1 MDLKLSDKAAI
12 VTGGSRGIGLAI
24 AKTLA
29 DEGARVAICARSADE
44 VDRAVAD
51 LKERSGDAFGMAVD
65 VTDTDALNEFIDA
78 AGDHLGGFQMLV
90 ASAGGLV
97 GGPKLAEID
106 ADDWRA
112 TFDLNVNHPA
122 AATRAAVPWLERAGG
137 GSVLFIASI
146 AGMHPWTRSHYGAT
160 KAGVIHLAG
169 SLAREL
175 GPAGIRV
182 NAISPGSILF
192 ADNPFDKLKET
203 SPEGFAEWERAE
215 FPFGRLGTLDEVA
228 DAACFLLSDRASW
241 VTGANL
247 PVDGGQ
253 NPPNMVTTLPLP
265 GRWLE

>member
-1 MDLKLSDKAAI
+1 MDLKLRDKAAI

-24 AKTLA
+24 ARALA
-29 DEGARVAICARSADE
+29 DEGARVAICARDGSE
-44 VDRAVAD
+44 VERAVED
-51 LKERSGDAFGMAVD
+51 LRERSGSAFGMAVD
-65 VTDTDALNEFIDA
+65 VTDTAALERFIDDSA
-78 AGDHLGGFQMLV
+78 EHLGGLQMLV
-90 ASAGGLV
+90 PSAGGLF

-122 AATRAAVPWLERAGG
+122 AATRAAVPWMERGGG

-175 GPAGIRV
+175 GPARIRV

-192 ADNPFDKLKET
+192 PDNPFDKLKEAN
-203 SPEGFAEWERAE
+203 PEGFAEWERAE

-228 DAACFLLSDRASW
+228 DTACFLLSERASW

-265 GRWLE
+265 GRWLP